1 MATVTPNERSD
12 RRALRPP
19 PRDSTKPARML
30 AFSIESRVI
39 DVNPAAVGDRNRKPP
54 NQSRWRGSGSS
65 SSDDFYGEGPG
76 DERGALQVGTP
87 GGKLFGKKFASRR
100 VAIAVPE
107 TLRPVTDLRTLARRA
122 RVRGVMPTRSV
133 QRGRASVE
141 CRLSLN
147 SPPNEVRWVHL
158 RLLADDPA

>member
-1 MATVTPNERSD
+1 
-12 RRALRPP
+12 
-19 PRDSTKPARML
+19 ML

-65 SSDDFYGEGPG
+65 WSDDFYGEGPG
-76 DERGALQVGTP
+76 DERGALQVGRP
-87 GGKLFGKKFASRR
+87 GGKLLGKKLR

-107 TLRPVTDLRTLARRA
+107 ALRPVTDLRTLARRA
-122 RVRGVMPTRSV
+122 RVRGVMPTRSI

-147 SPPNEVRWVHL
+147 SPPDEVRWVHL